1 MWRVVDARGVTTT
14 ITAECVIPGGDHT
27 SARWRFT
34 YDEGKASADVDADD
48 DTNPREALCVWAGY
62 QVTEIRGPGEATT
75 AEQLADMAAK
85 LDAARA
91 EAADRVLRAV
101 VDVAEEREPEK
112 PLPTH
117 AAVEAVQRLRAE
129 LERVRWSEKEQRVRA
144 DRAEKER
151 DAALAAV
158 DAVRADYAP
167 RQEPPTAE
175 EVRALARLWPHHD
188 GAAVVLLRVLSRT
201 GDRVAPHAVS
211 VIVENDGTVE
221 GFAANDMDKLHRA
234 DGWRAECPD
243 GPVAWSHLAAMVA
256 RGGDRG

>member
-1 MWRVVDARGVTTT
+1 MSTENG
-14 ITAECVIPGGDHT
+14 
-27 SARWRFT
+27 SA
-34 YDEGKASADVDADD
+34 AA
-48 DTNPREALCVWAGY
+48 
-62 QVTEIRGPGEATT
+62 
-75 AEQLADMAAK
+75 QLARAVLASNEGLERCGFDRSEETGKGPCDKPATHDVVGPHDMQCGAYCVDHAVETIATRCEPPHRFYKVERGGIAVAAMCE
-85 LDAARA
+85 LAQT
-91 EAADRVLRAV
+91 VLRT
-101 VDVAEEREPEK
+101 D
-112 PLPTH
+112 
-117 AAVEAVQRLRAE
+117 AE
-129 LERVRWSEKEQRVRA
+129 LTQ
-144 DRAEKER
+144 ER

>member
-1 MWRVVDARGVTTT
+1 MEAGADAVDRQA
-14 ITAECVIPGGDHT
+14 
-27 SARWRFT
+27 
-34 YDEGKASADVDADD
+34 AD
-48 DTNPREALCVWAGY
+48 
-62 QVTEIRGPGEATT
+62 GEAFLDPGATVGILLQEPPLSEV
-75 AEQLADMAAK
+75 APGRLARCHFHERAHE
-85 LDAARA
+85 LARA

>member
-1 MWRVVDARGVTTT
+1 MTVDAV
-14 ITAECVIPGGDHT
+14 TAERARDELRTDRYLLECDLSDTESDFTRIGD
-27 SARWRFT
+27 AC
-34 YDEGKASADVDADD
+34 EAAD
-48 DTNPREALCVWAGY
+48 
-62 QVTEIRGPGEATT
+62 
-75 AEQLADMAAK
+75 
-85 LDAARA
+85 ARA